1 MTTMLYGEAIDFALG
16 EAMAK
21 DPTVLTWGEDVQL
34 IHRELLARFGPDR
47 VRDTPISEAAFV
59 YAGIGAAMSGLRP
72 VVEVMLVDFLPAA
85 WCAVVN
91 AASKFSDFS
100 GGRWNIPLVIRA
112 RVGGWYSDGG
122 QHSQTLWGSL
132 ASLPSTTV
140 VCPSTPDDAAG
151 LMLNAVTDDGFVV
164 FLEHKLL
171 SEQFLDYLGGD
182 SRPTVD
188 FSEIVPVAGAKGD
201 VPIPLKPI
209 AFGKGSIR
217 RNGSDIA
224 LISVGVG
231 VHRCLEAAANLAE
244 DDIEAAVLDL
254 RSVAPLDHDAIVDVA
269 RRCERVVIVD
279 EDYLRGGLTGEIAA
293 ILMQEGVSCEYR
305 RVAVESTIPFAPN
318 LEHNALPNTDRII
331 DACRELIGR

>member
-1 MTTMLYGEAIDFALG
+1 MTAMLYGEAIDHALG
-16 EAMAK
+16 QAMAD
-21 DPTVLTWGEDVQL
+21 DPTVLTWGEDVRL

-59 YAGIGAAMSGLRP
+59 YAGVGAAMSGLRP

-91 AASKFSDFS
+91 AAAKFSDFS
-100 GGRWNIPLVIRA
+100 GGRWKIPLVIRA
-112 RVGGWYSDGG
+112 RVGGWYTDGG

-171 SEQFLDYLGGD
+171 SEQFLDYLGGE

-188 FSEIVPVAGAKGD
+188 FSRVVPATGARGD
-201 VPIPLKPI
+201 VATPFEPIE
-209 AFGKGSIR
+209 FGKARIR
-217 RNGSDIA
+217 RLGSDVA
-224 LISVGVG
+224 LVSVGVG
-231 VHRCLEAAANLAE
+231 VHRCLEAAAVLAE
-244 DDIEAAVLDL
+244 DGVEATVVDL
-254 RSVAPLDHDAIVDVA
+254 RSIAPLDRDTVVDVA
-269 RRCERVVIVD
+269 DRCERVVTVD

-293 ILMQEGVSCEYR
+293 ILMQEGVSCQYR

-318 LEHNALPNTDRII
+318 LEHNTLPNTERII
-331 DACRELIGR
+331 DACRELIGQ